1 MTDVYLSLGTNLG
14 DRVAYLKKAVAKI
27 SSLEGLNLVKE
38 SKIYETAPWGKL
50 DQPNFLNIC
59 LKISTSL
66 ESGDLLKNLQKIEL
80 DLGRERKERWGPRTI
95 DIDILLFGDIIS
107 QDPNLIL
114 PHPRMKERAFVLIPL
129 LEIEP
134 ELKIIDDRV
143 KDILEKLDSSEI
155 KEYANEIHDI

>member
-38 SKIYETAPWGKL
+38 SKIYETTPWGKL